1 MSSPIN
7 ISAQKA
13 LASAKRIVIKVGSAL
28 LMEDEKGHLSHDWM
42 RAMAADIAEA
52 QKNGQEIILVSSGA
66 IALGRGELGLTQ
78 DTLTLE
84 QSQAAA
90 ATGQIALAHA
100 WRNVLAEQNCR
111 GAQILLT
118 LDDTE
123 QRRRYLNAR
132 GTLTTLLALGVI
144 PIINENDTVATQEIR
159 YGDNDRLAARVSSMM
174 TADCLIL
181 LSDVDGLYTDPSKI
195 GDASAHIGEVQELTA
210 DIYDMAG
217 DSMSRYSRGGMI
229 TKLEA
234 ARIATQAG
242 GHMILADGRQPHN
255 LSKLIQGTQNCTF
268 FKANQA
274 PHDARKSWIAGSLQ
288 SDSQLHIDAGA
299 AQALAN
305 GKSLLPI
312 GVVRVD
318 GQFERGTCVAILD
331 PNGQEIA
338 RGLVEH
344 DDKQA
349 REMMGKQTDEIQEN
363 LNYYGRGE
371 LVHRDNMVLTHH
383 TDKP

>member
-1 MSSPIN
+1 
-7 ISAQKA
+7 
-13 LASAKRIVIKVGSAL
+13 
-28 LMEDEKGHLSHDWM
+28 
-42 RAMAADIAEA
+42 
-52 QKNGQEIILVSSGA
+52 
-66 IALGRGELGLTQ
+66 
-78 DTLTLE
+78 
-84 QSQAAA
+84 
-90 ATGQIALAHA
+90 
-100 WRNVLAEQNCR
+100 
-111 GAQILLT
+111 
-118 LDDTE
+118 
-123 QRRRYLNAR
+123 
-132 GTLTTLLALGVI
+132 
-144 PIINENDTVATQEIR
+144 
-159 YGDNDRLAARVSSMM
+159 
-174 TADCLIL
+174 
-181 LSDVDGLYTDPSKI
+181 
-195 GDASAHIGEVQELTA
+195 
-210 DIYDMAG
+210 
-217 DSMSRYSRGGMI
+217 MSRYSRGGMI